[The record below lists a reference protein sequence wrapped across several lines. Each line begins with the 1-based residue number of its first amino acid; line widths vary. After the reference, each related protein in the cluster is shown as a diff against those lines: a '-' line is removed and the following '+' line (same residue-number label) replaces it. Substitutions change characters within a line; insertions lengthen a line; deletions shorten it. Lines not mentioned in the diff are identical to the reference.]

1 MALVLEPPGTACGP
15 GKGTWRDTFATPLDG
30 GIDMRL
36 VRIRDAKPLD
46 DDRVLLGPAFAG
58 IHAR

>member
-1 MALVLEPPGTACGP
+1 
-15 GKGTWRDTFATPLDG
+15 
-30 GIDMRL
+30 MRL